1 MVYRVIQW
9 GTGNVGTH
17 ALRAIIERTD
27 MELVGLRVYSPDKVG
42 KDAGEVVGASPT
54 GVLATDDVDAI
65 LGLDAD
71 CVNYNALGTTL
82 EDPLGAP
89 LDDICTLLEAGF
101 NVTSSAIDL
110 LIYPKGSADDVQTRL
125 AKACEAGGST
135 FFDSGVNPGFTM
147 DLWPITMSRISRT
160 IDRIHIVESLSMAEY
175 TSASAMGFMGFGQS
189 PDAPSLLD
197 QMHTDRSRSPFYTSL
212 LMVADALRFEL
223 DDVRYTRE
231 VALEPDGFDIPFGR
245 IEPGTIAAVK
255 ISFVGIAKGR
265 DVLVNEFVWR
275 VSDTVRADWE
285 SGDKW
290 IMRIEGDPTFDCV
303 VNARTQMDAKRP
315 TSLTVAM
322 APLNAIPTVCDAPPG
337 VTSVLDLP
345 VWGGGYVTE
354 TSA

>member
-17 ALRAIIERTD
+17 ALRGIIQRED
-27 MELVGLRVYSPDKVG
+27 MELVGLRVYNPEKVG
-42 KDAGEVVGASPT
+42 KDAGEFVGEPAT

-65 LGLDAD
+65 LALDAD

-82 EDPLGAP
+82 AEPLGAP
-89 LDDICTLLEAGF
+89 LDDICVLLAAGF

-110 LIYPKGSADDVQTRL
+110 LIYPKGCDDEVQARL
-125 AKACEAGGST
+125 AKACEAGGTT

-160 IDRIHIVESLSMAEY
+160 VDRIHIVESLSMAEY
-175 TSASAMGFMGFGQS
+175 TSASAMGFMGFGQL
-189 PDAPSLLD
+189 PDAPSFLD
-197 QMHTDRSRSPFYTSL
+197 DMHNDRAKSPFYTSL

-223 DDVRYTRE
+223 EDVRYTRE
-231 VALEPDGFDIPFGR
+231 VALAPEAFDIAFGR
-245 IEPGTIAAVK
+245 IEAGTIAAVK
-255 ISFVGIAKGR
+255 ISFGGIAKGR
-265 DVLVNEFVWR
+265 EVLLNEFVWR
-275 VSDTVRADWE
+275 VSDTVRPDWE
-285 SGDKW
+285 VGDKW
-290 IMRIEGDPTFDCV
+290 IMHLEGDPTLDCV
-303 VNARTQMDAKRP
+303 VHARTQLDAKRP

-322 APLNAIPTVCDAPPG
+322 APLNAIPTVCDAAPG

-354 TSA
+354 SPA

>member
-1 MVYRVIQW
+1 MTYRVIQW

-17 ALRAIIERTD
+17 SLRAIIQRPD
-27 MELVGLRVYSPDKVG
+27 LELVGLRVYNPDKVG
-42 KDAGEVVGASPT
+42 KDAGDFVGEPAT
-54 GVLATDDVDAI
+54 GVIATDDVELLLA
-65 LGLDAD
+65 LDAD

-82 EDPLGAP
+82 ENPLGAP
-89 LDDICTLLEAGF
+89 LDDICMMLEAGF

-110 LIYPKGSADDVQTRL
+110 LIYPKGSSAEVQERL
-125 AKACEAGGST
+125 AAACERGGTT

-160 IDRIHIVESLSMAEY
+160 IDRIHIVESLSMREY

-197 QMHTDRSRSPFYTSL
+197 AMHTDRNRSPFYTSL

-223 DDVRYTRE
+223 EDVRYTRE
-231 VALEPDGFDIPFGR
+231 VGIEPDGFDIPFGR
-245 IEPGTIAAVK
+245 IEQGTIAAVK

-275 VSDTVRADWE
+275 VSDDVRPEWE
-285 SGDKW
+285 RGDKW
-290 IMRIEGDPTFDCV
+290 IMRIDGDPTFDCEV
-303 VNARTQMDAKRP
+303 HARTQQDAKRP
-315 TSLTVAM
+315 TSLTVGM

-345 VWGGGYVTE
+345 VWGGGYLTE
-354 TSA
+354 TAP